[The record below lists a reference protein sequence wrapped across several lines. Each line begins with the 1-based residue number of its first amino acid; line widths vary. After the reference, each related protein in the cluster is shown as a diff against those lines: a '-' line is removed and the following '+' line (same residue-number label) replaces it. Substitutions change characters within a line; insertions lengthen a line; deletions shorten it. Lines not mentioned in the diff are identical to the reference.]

1 MLGLERR
8 IVLEDHLG
16 ETHALH
22 LLEVIEDRFFV
33 LLPPYY
39 SAELA
44 ALQEENDLDE
54 AIEILAAG
62 LGILG
67 AHDHRF
73 VPGREVPDILAR
85 SIHHVLKLCGLRL
98 ADDLPELDDGE
109 LSMVAFADECK
120 RRQSW

>member
-16 ETHALH
+16 EKHALH
-22 LLEVIEDRFFV
+22 LLEVIDERYFV
-33 LLPPYY
+33 LLPPAY
-39 SAELA
+39 ALELA

-62 LGILG
+62 VGILG
-67 AHDHRF
+67 VHDHRF
-73 VPGREVPDILAR
+73 LPGRDVPPVLAR
-85 SIHHVLKLCGLRL
+85 SHHHVLKLCGLRL
-98 ADDLPELDDGE
+98 ADELPDLDEGE
-109 LSMVAFADECK
+109 LSPVAFADECK

>member
-16 ETHALH
+16 EKHALH
-22 LLEVIEDRFFV
+22 LLEVIEERFFV
-33 LLPPYY
+33 LLPPAY
-39 SAELA
+39 ATELA
-44 ALQEENDLDE
+44 ALQEDNDLDE

-62 LGILG
+62 LGVLG

-73 VPGREVPDILAR
+73 VPGREVPAILAR
-85 SIHHVLKLCGLRL
+85 SVHHVLKLCGLRL
-98 ADDLPELDDGE
+98 ADDLPDLDAGE
-109 LSMVAFADECK
+109 LSPIAFSDECK